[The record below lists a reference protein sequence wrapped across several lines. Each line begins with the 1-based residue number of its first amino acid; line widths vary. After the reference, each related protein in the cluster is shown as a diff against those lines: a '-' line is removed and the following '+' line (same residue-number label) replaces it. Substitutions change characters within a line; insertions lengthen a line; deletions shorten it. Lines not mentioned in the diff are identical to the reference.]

1 MSAPA
6 HIPDIARQAAKAIA
20 EAASSPS
27 RVVLFGSHA
36 RGAGHADSDLDF
48 LVIEDEVENAY
59 LETVRLRRA
68 LRGLGVLVDIV
79 VVSRAEEAEPRSLA
93 VVTALREGIVLHER
107 LA

>member
-36 RGAGHADSDLDF
+36 RGAGHADSDLDL
-48 LVIEDEVENAY
+48 LVIEDEV
-59 LETVRLRRA
+59 
-68 LRGLGVLVDIV
+68 
-79 VVSRAEEAEPRSLA
+79 
-93 VVTALREGIVLHER
+93 
-107 LA
+107 